1 MSDPPDRQTLLADL
15 VERWELE
22 LGEQLSGDDSGPST
36 ATWTA
41 TRAGAE
47 PVVLR
52 VGDPGEWFAQ
62 EVRSLLQWDGNGAVL
77 LIDHDPRGAVLL
89 ERAVPGTSLLDE
101 PDEDRAML
109 LAADLLERLWV
120 PGPDGVDTVADE
132 VRRWADTLPERNRAS
147 GGPIDEELIDE
158 ANGLLRELAPSQREA
173 VLLHGDLH
181 LGNVLAAQREPWLA
195 IDPKPL
201 VGEREFDVTALIR
214 DRQEELV
221 ADVDAGRERV
231 QHRFDLLSERLA
243 CDRERLRGWSV
254 AIMVDYALWCFETD
268 DREWGIN
275 QIATAR
281 MLQDLRT

>member
-1 MSDPPDRQTLLADL
+1 MSHPPDHQAFLADL
-15 VERWELE
+15 IERWELE
-22 LGEQLSGDDSGPST
+22 LGDQLSDDDSN
-36 ATWTA
+36 TWAAAA

-52 VGDPGEWFAQ
+52 VGDPSGWFAE

-89 ERAVPGTSLLDE
+89 ERAVPGTSLLHE
-101 PDEDRAML
+101 PDEDHAML
-109 LAADLLERLWV
+109 LAAGLLERLWI
-120 PGPDGVDTVADE
+120 PGPEDIDTVTDE
-132 VRRWADTLPERNRAS
+132 VERWVDTLPERNQGA
-147 GGPIDEELIDE
+147 GGPIDDDLVKE
-158 ANGLLRELAPSQREA
+158 ACGLLRDLAPTQRES

-214 DRQEELV
+214 DKQEELV
-221 ADVDAGRERV
+221 ADVDAGLERV

-243 CDRERLRGWSV
+243 CDRERLKSWSV

-275 QIATAR
+275 QVATAR
-281 MLQDLRT
+281 MLQALRP